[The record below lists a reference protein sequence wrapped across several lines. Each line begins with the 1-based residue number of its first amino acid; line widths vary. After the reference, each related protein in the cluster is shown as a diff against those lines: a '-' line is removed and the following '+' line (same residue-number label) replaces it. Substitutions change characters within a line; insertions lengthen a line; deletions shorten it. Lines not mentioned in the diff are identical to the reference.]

1 MASSYGV
8 AVISLACSF
17 DGAISSNLNRSAVS
31 SFGVSRNQHD
41 KSLVVCFIFNFFS
54 ISIDLHLFPLCADVT
69 TTYLATRDYCIYNFT
84 CKTHASSEP

>member
-1 MASSYGV
+1 MSILVMASSYGV

-17 DGAISSNLNRSAVS
+17 DGAISSNLN
-31 SFGVSRNQHD
+31 HD